1 MKDATHIAV
10 LLDRSGSMGSVKDE
24 TISGFNYFLKEQK
37 ATGDNASFT
46 LVQFD
51 SESTD
56 VMHEARPVRDVP
68 DLNGDTYQ
76 PRGSTPLL
84 DALGETINSTGR
96 TLAAIPE
103 PNRPD
108 KVVFVVITDGE
119 ENASHKFKKVQV
131 KEMIDH
137 QTAKYNWQFVYLG
150 ANQDAFA
157 EAGAIGIAKANAAN
171 YDPIYTDMAYA
182 STSLNIANYRRT
194 AQAAKLKYSEKQR
207 ADMVEPKPE
216 VDEDEK
222 P

>member
-10 LLDRSGSMGSVKDE
+10 LLDRSGSMADVKDE

-37 ATGDNASFT
+37 AAGENASLT

-56 VMHEARPVRDVP
+56 VVHESRPVRDVP
-68 DLNGDTYQ
+68 DLNPDTYQ

-84 DALGETINSTGR
+84 DALGQTINSTGR

-103 PNRPD
+103 ANRPD
-108 KVVFVVITDGE
+108 KIVFVVITDGQ
-119 ENASHKFKKVQV
+119 ENASHQFSKSRV

-137 QTAKYNWQFVYLG
+137 QTGKYNWQFIYLG

-157 EAGAIGIAKANAAN
+157 EAGAVGITVANTAN
-171 YDPIYTDMAYA
+171 YSPAYTQVAYA
-182 STSLNIANYRRT
+182 RASENLANYRR
-194 AQAAKLKYSEKQR
+194 SG
-207 ADMVEPKPE
+207 
-216 VDEDEK
+216 
-222 P
+222 

>member
-10 LLDRSGSMGSVKDE
+10 LLDRSGSMADVKDE

-37 ATGDNASFT
+37 TAGDNASIT

-56 VMHEARPVRDVP
+56 VVHEARPVRDVP
-68 DLNGDTYQ
+68 DLNQDTYQ

-84 DALGETINSTGR
+84 DALGQTINSTGR

-103 PNRPD
+103 ANRPD
-108 KVVFVVITDGE
+108 KVVFVVITDGQ
-119 ENASHKFKKVQV
+119 ENASHQFTKARV

-137 QTAKYNWQFVYLG
+137 QTGKYNWQFVYLG

-157 EAGAIGIAKANAAN
+157 EAGAVGIGMANAAN
-171 YDPIYTDMAYA
+171 FTPANTIVAFRGTAVNVA
-182 STSLNIANYRRT
+182 SYRKSGRASSLE
-194 AQAAKLKYSEKQR
+194 YSNEQR
-207 ADMVEPKPE
+207 KEMMSPE
-216 VDEDEK
+216 EDKEE
-222 P
+222 

>member
-10 LLDRSGSMGSVKDE
+10 LLDRSGSMAEVKDE

-37 ATGDNASFT
+37 TAGDNASFT

-56 VMHEARPVRDVP
+56 VVHEARPVRDVP
-68 DLNGDTYQ
+68 DLNQDTYQ

-84 DALGETINSTGR
+84 DALGQTINSTGR

-103 PNRPD
+103 ANRPD
-108 KVVFVVITDGE
+108 KVVFVVITDGQ
-119 ENASHKFKKVQV
+119 ENASHHFTKARV

-137 QTAKYNWQFVYLG
+137 QTGKYNWQFVYLG

-157 EAGAIGIAKANAAN
+157 EAGAVGIGMANAAN
-171 YDPIYTDMAYA
+171 FTPANTIVAFRGTAVNVA
-182 STSLNIANYRRT
+182 SYRRSGR
-194 AQAAKLKYSEKQR
+194 ASSLEYSNEQR
-207 ADMVEPKPE
+207 KEMMSPE
-216 VDEDEK
+216 EDKEE
-222 P
+222 

>member
-10 LLDRSGSMGSVKDE
+10 LLDRSGSMGAVKDE

-37 ATGDNASFT
+37 AVGDNAFFT

-56 VMHEARPVRDVP
+56 VVHEARPVRDVP
-68 DLNGDTYQ
+68 DLNQDTYQ

-84 DALGETINSTGR
+84 DALGETINSTGK

-103 PNRPD
+103 ANRPD

-119 ENASHKFKKVQV
+119 ENASHKFTKAQV

-137 QTAKYNWQFVYLG
+137 QTTKYNWQFVYLG

-157 EAGAIGIAKANAAN
+157 EAGAVGIAMANAAN
-171 YDPIYTDMAYA
+171 YAPLHTEKAFHG
-182 STSLNIANYRRT
+182 TSANVAQYRRT
-194 AQAAKLKYSEKQR
+194 AQAASLRYSDKQR
-207 ADMVEPKPE
+207 ADMVKPE
-216 VDEDEK
+216 EDQDSK
-222 P
+222 A

>member
-10 LLDRSGSMGSVKDE
+10 LLDRSGSMAAVKDE

-37 ATGDNASFT
+37 GAGDNASFT

-56 VMHEARPVRDVP
+56 VVHEARPVRDVP
-68 DLNGDTYQ
+68 DLNGNTYQ

-103 PNRPD
+103 ANRPD

-119 ENASHKFKKVQV
+119 ENASHKFTKSQV
-131 KEMIDH
+131 KEMINH
-137 QTAKYNWQFVYLG
+137 QTEKYNWQFIYLG

-157 EAGAIGIAKANAAN
+157 EAGAVGIAMANAAN
-171 YDPIYTDMAYA
+171 FKVARMQTAFAGTAANVAQYRKTGHAA
-182 STSLNIANYRRT
+182 SLN
-194 AQAAKLKYSEKQR
+194 YSPNQR
-207 ADMVEPKPE
+207 ANMVRPDG
-216 VDEDEK
+216 DEDEK
-222 P
+222 A

>member
-10 LLDRSGSMGSVKDE
+10 LLDRSGSMGAVKDE

-37 ATGDNASFT
+37 AVGDNAFFT

-56 VMHEARPVRDVP
+56 VVHEARPVRDVP
-68 DLNGDTYQ
+68 DLNQDTYQ
-76 PRGSTPLL
+76 PRGGTPLL
-84 DALGETINSTGR
+84 DALGATINSTGK

-103 PNRPD
+103 ANRPD

-119 ENASHKFKKVQV
+119 ENASHKFTKIQV

-157 EAGAIGIAKANAAN
+157 EAGAVGISMANAA
-171 YDPIYTDMAYA
+171 DFAADRMPVACA
-182 STSLNIANYRRT
+182 VTSHNVAQYRRT
-194 AQAAKLKYSEKQR
+194 SRAASLRYSDKQR
-207 ADMVEPKPE
+207 AEMVKPE
-216 VDEDEK
+216 EDQDSQA
-222 P
+222 

>member
-10 LLDRSGSMGSVKDE
+10 LLDRSGSMEAVKDE

-37 ATGDNASFT
+37 AAGDNASFT

-51 SESTD
+51 SQSTD
-56 VMHEARPVRDVP
+56 VVHEARPVRDVP
-68 DLNGDTYQ
+68 NLNGDTYQ

-96 TLAAIPE
+96 TLAAIPD

-119 ENASHKFKKVQV
+119 ENASHKFTKSQV
-131 KEMIDH
+131 KEMIGH
-137 QTAKYNWQFVYLG
+137 QTEKYNWQFIYLG

-157 EAGAIGIAKANAAN
+157 EAGAVGIAMATAAN
-171 YDPIYTDMAYA
+171 FDADRMEMAFA
-182 STSLNIANYRRT
+182 GTAVNVARYRRT
-194 AQAAKLKYSEKQR
+194 GLAASLKYSDKQR
-207 ADMVEPKPE
+207 ADMVQPE
-216 VDEDEK
+216 VDEDK
-222 P
+222 KA

>member
-10 LLDRSGSMGSVKDE
+10 LLDRSGSMGSVKAE

-37 ATGDNASFT
+37 AAGDNASFT

-56 VMHEARPVRDVP
+56 VVHEAKPLGTVP
-68 DLNGDTYQ
+68 DLNEDTYQ

-84 DALGETINSTGR
+84 DALGQTINSTGR

-103 PNRPD
+103 TNRPD

-119 ENASHKFKKVQV
+119 ENASHRFTKKQV

-137 QTAKYNWQFVYLG
+137 QTEKYDWQFVYLG

-157 EAGAIGIAKANAAN
+157 EAGAVGIAMARSAN
-171 YDPIYTDMAYA
+171 YSPARMDMAFA
-182 STSLNIANYRRT
+182 GTSLNVAKYRKTGR
-194 AQAAKLKYSEKQR
+194 ASSLEYSAEQR
-207 ADMVEPKPE
+207 ERMVEEDK
-216 VDEDEK
+216 DEA
-222 P
+222 

>member
-10 LLDRSGSMGSVKDE
+10 LLDRSGSMGSVKAE
-24 TISGFNYFLKEQK
+24 TISGFNYFVKEQK
-37 ATGDNASFT
+37 AAGDNASFT

-56 VMHEARPVRDVP
+56 VVHEAKPVRAVP
-68 DLNGDTYQ
+68 DLNEDTYQ

-84 DALGETINSTGR
+84 DALGQTINSTGR

-103 PNRPD
+103 TNRPD

-119 ENASHKFKKVQV
+119 ENASHQFTKQQV

-137 QTAKYNWQFVYLG
+137 QKEKYNWQFVFLG

-157 EAGAIGIAKANAAN
+157 EAGAVGIAMAQAAN
-171 YDPIYTDMAYA
+171 YSPARTDRAFA
-182 STSLNIANYRRT
+182 CTSANVAEYRRT
-194 AQAAKLKYSEKQR
+194 ARASSLEYSKEQR
-207 ADMVEPKPE
+207 DRMVEEDK
-216 VDEDEK
+216 DEA
-222 P
+222 